1 MARAFCMLGKED
13 KNTDRHSEYVI
24 LIAKLGERTSVLRY
38 TCVHCLSLLMLN
50 LAVHMLTT
58 VTI

>member
-1 MARAFCMLGKED
+1 MLGKED